1 MNTGIWLLVEE
12 LQATVY
18 HIFSDSQKQPF
29 EDVFQYRCSQELR
42 NVLKKY
48 SQKHIYVGVSLI
60 KLQAFKPAI
69 FLKRDSNTGVFFC
82 ECCEILENTFFY
94 RTPLMAADWGQSEV
108 KD

>member
-69 FLKRDSNTGVFFC
+69 FLKRDFNTGGVF
-82 ECCEILENTFFY
+82 L
-94 RTPLMAADWGQSEV
+94 
-108 KD
+108 

>member
-18 HIFSDSQKQPF
+18 HVFSDSQKQLF
-29 EDVFQYRCSQELR
+29 EDVFQCRCSEELR

-48 SQKHIYVGVSLI
+48 SQKHICVGVSLI

-69 FLKRDSNTGVFFC
+69 FLKRDSNTGGFFFVNVAKF
-82 ECCEILENTFFY
+82 LT
-94 RTPLMAADWGQSEV
+94 TPSFTEHL
-108 KD
+108 